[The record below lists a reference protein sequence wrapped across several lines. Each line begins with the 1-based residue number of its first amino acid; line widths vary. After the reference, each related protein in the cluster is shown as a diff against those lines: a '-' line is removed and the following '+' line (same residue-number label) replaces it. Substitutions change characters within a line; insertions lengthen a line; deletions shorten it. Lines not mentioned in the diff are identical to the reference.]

1 MLISPC
7 LGRVVLTLD
16 TIHYTIDDFVVFIV
30 RGESVSRG
38 VL

>member
-7 LGRVVLTLD
+7 LGPVVLTLD
-16 TIHYTIDDFVVFIV
+16 TIHYTIDDFVVLIV